1 MEAPQ
6 EHHPPLFPVVRS
18 GLPLSAPFDW
28 LRRGADDFRACGFAS
43 LFYGLCFALGGLL
56 LFLAFRHAVQ
66 LVTAVTAGF
75 MLLGPFL
82 ALGLY
87 ELSRRRETGEALSLT
102 ATLMVWKR
110 NFGCFGI
117 YSLILIVIY
126 LVWARASL
134 VIFALFYQ
142 GGMPTLGSF
151 MTQILKFDNIEFL
164 LAYLAVG
171 GFFAM
176 LVFAVSVVSIPMM
189 LERNKDT
196 ITAMLAS
203 FLALVR
209 NLPMMLIWGVLVV
222 LLTAIGIATAFLGLI
237 ITMPLVGHATWHAYR
252 ALIEPPAP

>member
-1 MEAPQ
+1 METPEAQRRP
-6 EHHPPLFPVVRS
+6 FPVVRA
-18 GLPLSAPFDW
+18 GLPLTSPIDW
-28 LRRGADDFRACGFAS
+28 LRRGASDLKAGGFAS
-43 LFYGLCFALGGLL
+43 LFYGICFAAGGFV
-56 LFLAFRHAVQ
+56 LFMAFRHAVQ

-87 ELSRRRETGEALSLT
+87 ELSRRRETGETLSLA
-102 ATLMVWKR
+102 ATLTVWKR
-110 NFGCFGI
+110 NISCFGI

-151 MTQILKFDNIEFL
+151 MTQLLKFDNIEFM
-164 LAYLAVG
+164 LAYLVVG

-189 LERNKDT
+189 LERNEDT

-209 NLPMMLIWGVLVV
+209 NLPMMLIWGALIV
-222 LLTAIGIATAFLGLI
+222 LLTALGIALAFVGLI

-252 ALIEPPAP
+252 ALIQHPAP

>member
-1 MEAPQ
+1 MEAPRRQ
-6 EHHPPLFPVVRS
+6 HPPFPVIRS
-18 GLPLSAPFDW
+18 GLPLSAPFEW
-28 LRRGADDFRACGFAS
+28 LRRGAGDFKAGGIAS
-43 LFYGLCFALGGLL
+43 LFYGLCFAAGGLL

-87 ELSRRRETGEALSLT
+87 ELSRRREAGEPLSLA
-102 ATLMVWKR
+102 ATLAVWKR
-110 NFGCFGI
+110 NIGCFGI

-142 GGMPTLGSF
+142 GGMPTLGRF

-171 GFFAM
+171 GFFAG
-176 LVFAVSVVSIPMM
+176 LVFAFSVVSIPMM
-189 LERNKDT
+189 LERNRDT
-196 ITAMLAS
+196 VPAMLAS
-203 FLALVR
+203 FLARTR
-209 NLPMMLIWGVLVV
+209 NLPVMLVWGALIA
-222 LLTAIGIATAFLGLI
+222 LLTDLGLALGFVGLI
-237 ITMPLVGHATWHAYR
+237 VTIPLVGHATWHAYR
-252 ALIEPPAP
+252 ALIEPLPA